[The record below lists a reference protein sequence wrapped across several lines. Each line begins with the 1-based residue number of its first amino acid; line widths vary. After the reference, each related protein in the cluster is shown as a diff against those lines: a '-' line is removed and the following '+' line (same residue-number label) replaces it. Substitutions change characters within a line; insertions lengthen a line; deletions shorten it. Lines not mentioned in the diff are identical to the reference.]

1 MFDKKEVSTYVFKS
15 AYEDAY
21 SREETGKLER
31 DEDGRLVR
39 YEKED
44 VVAVVENAI
53 KNNTIKKGVKVDNPN
68 SNYITY
74 KYICETKTKN
84 DEKIKYVHRI
94 QVDRKFLEDNL
105 DYINRMEALIVASTK
120 IGHLN
125 LRNKIIQGVA
135 GTLIFASLTVGM
147 GAAFL
152 NAWDKESE
160 AMAAA
165 NREYIEQ
172 MNEERRENNVAPIGA
187 TYKDGTPFQ
196 GSYIDWAKYQSGII
210 DENGNEIVSEEE
222 YDFSNESDGKVR

>member
-21 SREETGKLER
+21 FREETGKLER

-74 KYICETKTKN
+74 KYICETKTMD

-135 GTLIFASLTVGM
+135 GTLIFTSLFVG
-147 GAAFL
+147 GIAFLL
-152 NAWDKESE
+152 NAWDKNMAIE
-160 AMAAA
+160 AAN
-165 NREYIEQ
+165 NREYVEQ
-172 MNEERRENNVAPIGA
+172 MNEERRENNAPPLGA

>member
-21 SREETGKLER
+21 SREENGKLER

-53 KNNTIKKGVKVDNPN
+53 KNNTIKKGIKVDNPN
-68 SNYITY
+68 SNCITY
-74 KYICETKTKN
+74 KYVCEIKTKN

-125 LRNKIIQGVA
+125 LRNKIMKGVA
-135 GTLIFASLTVGM
+135 CTLIFASLTVVM
-147 GAAFL
+147 AAAFL

-160 AMAAA
+160 AIAAA
-165 NREYIEQ
+165 NREYIQQ

-196 GSYIDWAKYQSGII
+196 GSYIDWAKYESGII

-222 YDFSNESDGKVR
+222 DDFSNESDGKVR

>member
-21 SREETGKLER
+21 SREENGKLER

-53 KNNTIKKGVKVDNPN
+53 KNNTIKKGIKVDNPN
-68 SNYITY
+68 SNCITY
-74 KYICETKTKN
+74 KYVCEIKTKN

-125 LRNKIIQGVA
+125 LRNKIMKGVA
-135 GTLIFASLTVGM
+135 CTLMFASLTAVM
-147 GAAFL
+147 VAAFL
-152 NAWDKESE
+152 NAWDKEYE

-187 TYKDGTPFQ
+187 TYKDGTPFR
-196 GSYIDWAKYQSGII
+196 GSYIDWAKYRSDII
-210 DENGNEIVSEEE
+210 DENGNEIVSKEE

>member
-21 SREETGKLER
+21 SREENGKLER

-68 SNYITY
+68 SNCITY
-74 KYICETKTKN
+74 KYVCEIKTKN

-125 LRNKIIQGVA
+125 LRNKIMKGVA
-135 GTLIFASLTVGM
+135 CTLIFASLTVVM
-147 GAAFL
+147 VAAFL

-165 NREYIEQ
+165 NREYIQQ

-187 TYKDGTPFQ
+187 TYKDGTPFK
-196 GSYIDWAKYQSGII
+196 GSYIDWAKYESGII
-210 DENGNEIVSEEE
+210 DENGNEIV
-222 YDFSNESDGKVR
+222 NESDGKVR